1 MEQVLSILLY
11 IAAAGLLVVLALG
24 IINLTRRDERQA
36 SRSNMLMRWR
46 IGIQAVAIVIL
57 VAMGVAAGAISF
69 GG

>member
-46 IGIQAVAIVIL
+46 IGIQAVAIMIL